1 MKQLHLHGTNVI
13 SGQVVSQAARDG
25 YEEIVA
31 DGDAVITSIAMD
43 AAAVAGVVLTRQ
55 GGSRRAAIPAAAAPS
70 FAGAS
75 GAEALF
81 SSAEARALK
90 EEIVAAGKKL
100 WSRAYVDGNGG
111 NISCRIGEKYV
122 LCTPT
127 LLSKGDLTPD
137 DICLVDLEGNQLA
150 GGRKRTSEILLH
162 LEIMKAQPKARACV
176 HAHPPHATAYAITGM
191 VPPVRIIPEAE
202 IFVGHA
208 GFAPYGTPGTKD
220 IAQKIAELVADHNTI
235 LLGNHGVVSWADSV
249 THAEWCIEV
258 LDTYC
263 QTLVI
268 ASQLSVPIKTIPA
281 DKTGALLETKKKMD
295 LPDPRL
301 SGRECALADM
311 PENLASITVCPG
323 ACDRGDGPC
332 RLHGTTTCP
341 RAAAAPAPALGHEDN
356 ETEALIG
363 RIIDEVMKA
372 LEK

>member
-13 SGQVVSQAARDG
+13 SGQTVGQAARDG
-25 YEEIVA
+25 YGEILV
-31 DGDAVITSIAMD
+31 DGAAVITSIAMD
-43 AAAVAGVVLTRQ
+43 AAAVAGIVLTRQ
-55 GGSRRAAIPAAAAPS
+55 GGSRRAAATASS
-70 FAGAS
+70 FSGAS

-81 SSAEARALK
+81 SSAEAQALK

-111 NISCRIGEKYV
+111 NISCRIGEKYI

-127 LLSKGDLTPD
+127 LVSKGDLTPD
-137 DICLVDLEGNQLA
+137 DICLVDLDGNQLA
-150 GGRKRTSEILLH
+150 GRKKRTSEILLH

-176 HAHPPHATAYAITGM
+176 HAHPPYATAYAITGM

-235 LLGNHGVVSWADSV
+235 LLGNHGVVSWADSI

-281 DKTGALLETKKKMD
+281 EKTGALLETKKKMD

-301 SGRECALADM
+301 SGRECELADM
-311 PENLASITVCPG
+311 PENLTSITVCPG

-341 RAAAAPAPALGHEDN
+341 RAAAAPVPGHEDN